1 MAAALALEL
10 GEASAPALGAPSPS
24 ADATTYSAGIVYE
37 EVRRLVPGDAPS
49 VNDTF
54 DADESAALRAARNH
68 PSGTETG
75 SKRPGAAMAAPMMLV
90 HGLGALG
97 GPFGMMAS
105 QLAGAA
111 ASQAMKSMVTS
122 EVTNHASVHRKIVLA
137 NGWSRDDDLAA
148 QTAVIVKEGHAYK
161 LDVRAKTYEDV
172 ADVPQTDEDAE
183 VPAAPA
189 LGTMQLSGF
198 ATEKHQTTVSNVAL
212 ETVYVA
218 QIASP
223 VSVTGSFIVYRT
235 VSSSLK
241 GQKLTS
247 IVERGKIAAPRDED
261 RALFDIPSD
270 FVKKTA

>member
-1 MAAALALEL
+1 M
-10 GEASAPALGAPSPS
+10 
-24 ADATTYSAGIVYE
+24 
-37 EVRRLVPGDAPS
+37 
-49 VNDTF
+49 
-54 DADESAALRAARNH
+54 SAACTICRLDLPDIKAVN
-68 PSGTETG
+68 GTEKG
-75 SKRPGAAMAAPMMLV
+75 NCQKRSSSSTTVRL
-90 HGLGALG
+90 
-97 GPFGMMAS
+97 
-105 QLAGAA
+105 LAVQE
-111 ASQAMKSMVTS
+111 S
-122 EVTNHASVHRKIVLA
+122 
-137 NGWSRDDDLAA
+137 
-148 QTAVIVKEGHAYK
+148 
-161 LDVRAKTYEDV
+161 AKTYEDV